1 MHDQPQQNQ
10 TLPSTDDRDRL
21 KALYDA
27 APYPAVLANQMVT
40 NTPLLPHWI
49 NSVVAPDGLALHPN
63 AHILV
68 AGCGSG
74 REALMLAQ
82 QFPFAQILGVDFS
95 TTSIERAQQQA
106 VAANLP
112 NVQFKVADLTYSTW
126 SEQYAAFDF
135 ILCHGVADYV
145 LDVNAFLQTL
155 AQCLAPNGV
164 LCMTANS
171 PHHPAGRIRT
181 AFQTLGISPEDF
193 QDHPNQRQLL
203 QIIAQVMGNDAGI
216 QGLGNAP
223 QAYLNVDIFAPI
235 AHHHSIDQWCQY
247 AKEAGLHFGGSLD
260 ALLGLTQL
268 SNAQLPLLY
277 TMGKSELSL
286 WMARLNHRPGMQLLF
301 SLCPPSRPSFN
312 HLEALLDWTPKLD
325 ASIGQLPPLTE
336 QPEQAR
342 PMTLRFQDLPDF
354 VIHSSAYDLEVL
366 RHCDGKK
373 TLRKIINSI
382 PFDGNLENLRASLF
396 KAFHFG
402 ILAG

>member
-10 TLPSTDDRDRL
+10 TLPSTDDRDRMR
-21 KALYDA
+21 ALYDA

-49 NSVVAPDGLALHPN
+49 NSAVAPDGLALHPN

-74 REALMLAQ
+74 KEALMLAQ

-95 TTSIERAQQQA
+95 TTSIERAKQQA
-106 VAANLP
+106 TTAKLP
-112 NVQFKVADLTYSTW
+112 NVQFEVADLTSSAW
-126 SEQYAAFDF
+126 CKNHSAFDF
-135 ILCHGVADYV
+135 VLCHGVADYV

-155 AQCLAPNGV
+155 AACLAPNGV
-164 LCMTANS
+164 VCMTANS
-171 PHHPAGRIRT
+171 PQHPAGRIRA
-181 AFQTLGISPEDF
+181 AFETLGISPEAFEDS
-193 QDHPNQRQLL
+193 PNQRQLL
-203 QIIAQVMGNDAGI
+203 QAIVQIMGNDAGI

-247 AKEAGLHFGGSLD
+247 ANDAGLHFCGSLD

-277 TMGKSELSL
+277 AMGKPELSL
-286 WMARLNHRPGMQLLF
+286 WMARLSHRPGMQLLF
-301 SLCPPSRPSFN
+301 GLHPPSKPSFN
-312 HLEALLDWTPKLD
+312 DFQALLDWTPKLD

-336 QPEQAR
+336 APEQAR

-354 VIHSSAYDLEVL
+354 IIHSSAYDLEVL
-366 RHCDGKK
+366 RHCDGQQ
-373 TLRKIINSI
+373 TLREIIGNI
-382 PFDGNLENLRASLF
+382 PFKGNVENLTASLF